1 MEEEID
7 FILDSAKESMQASID
22 HLNKELTKIRAG
34 KANPSMLDGIMIEY
48 YGANTPLSQ
57 VANIGTLDART
68 LTIQPWEKATLEP
81 IERAIINSNLGLN
94 PQNNGEMILIN
105 IPQLTEE
112 RRKELVKQTKSEGE
126 HAKVSI
132 RNARKDANDEV
143 KKLEKEGLSEDQ
155 AKGIEEEIQ
164 ELTNNFSAKVDQ
176 VLELKEA
183 DIMKV

>member
-7 FILDSAKESMQASID
+7 LILDSAKELMDKAID
-22 HLNKELTKIRAG
+22 HLEKELTKIRAG
-34 KANPSMLDGIMIEY
+34 KANPSMLDGIMVEY
-48 YGANTPLSQ
+48 YGSNTPLQQ
-57 VANIGTLDART
+57 VANVGTLDART
-68 LTIQPWEKATLEP
+68 LTVQPWEKATLEP

-112 RRKELVKQTKSEGE
+112 RRRDLVKQTKAEAE

-132 RNARKDANDEV
+132 RNARKEANDEV
-143 KKLEKEGLSEDQ
+143 KQLQKDGLAEDQ
-155 AKGIEEEIQ
+155 AKGVEEEIQ
-164 ELTNNFSAKVDQ
+164 ELTNTYTAKVDH
-176 VLELKEA
+176 VLELKEK

>member
-7 FILDSAKESMQASID
+7 LILESAKELMDKAID
-22 HLNKELTKIRAG
+22 HLEKELTKIRAG
-34 KANPSMLDGIMIEY
+34 KANPSMLDGIMVEY
-48 YGANTPLSQ
+48 YGANTPLQQ
-57 VANIGTLDART
+57 VANVGTLDART

-112 RRKELVKQTKSEGE
+112 RRKDLVKQTKAEAE

-132 RNARKDANDEV
+132 RNARKEANDEV
-143 KKLEKEGLSEDQ
+143 KQLQKDGLAEDQ
-155 AKGIEEEIQ
+155 AKGVENEIQ
-164 ELTNNFSAKVDQ
+164 EMTDTFTAKVDHI
-176 VLELKEA
+176 LELKEV

>member
-7 FILDSAKESMQASID
+7 LILESAKESMDKAIE
-22 HLNKELTKIRAG
+22 HLEKELTKIRAG
-34 KANPSMLDGIMIEY
+34 KANPSMLDGILVEY
-48 YGANTPLSQ
+48 YGSNTPLQQ

-68 LTIQPWEKATLEP
+68 LTVQPWEKATLEP

-112 RRKELVKQTKSEGE
+112 RRKDLVKQAKAEAE
-126 HAKVSI
+126 HAKVSV
-132 RNARKDANDEV
+132 RNARKEANDEV
-143 KKLEKEGLSEDQ
+143 KKLQKDGLAEDQ
-155 AKGIEEEIQ
+155 AKGVEEKIQ
-164 ELTNNFSAKVDQ
+164 ELTDKYGAKVDHI
-176 VLELKEA
+176 LELKEV

>member
-7 FILDSAKESMQASID
+7 LILESAKESMGKAIE
-22 HLNKELTKIRAG
+22 HLEKELTKIRAG
-34 KANPSMLDGIMIEY
+34 KANPSMLDGILVEY
-48 YGANTPLSQ
+48 YGSNTPLQQ

-68 LTIQPWEKATLEP
+68 LTVQPWEKATLEP

-112 RRKELVKQTKSEGE
+112 RRKDLVKQAKAEAE

-132 RNARKDANDEV
+132 RNARKEANDEV
-143 KKLEKEGLSEDQ
+143 KKLQKDGLAEDQ

-164 ELTNNFSAKVDQ
+164 ELTDKYVAKVDHI
-176 VLELKEA
+176 LELKEV

>member
-7 FILDSAKESMQASID
+7 IILEAAEESMQAAID

-34 KANPSMLDGIMIEY
+34 RANPSMLDGVMVEY
-48 YGANTPLSQ
+48 YGANTPISQ
-57 VANIGTLDART
+57 VANLSTMDART
-68 LTIQPWEKATLEP
+68 ITVQPWEKSTLEP

-112 RRKELVKQTKSEGE
+112 RRRDLVKQTKSEGE

-143 KKLEKEGLSEDQ
+143 KKLEKDGLSEDQ

-164 ELTNNFSAKVDQ
+164 ELTNKYTAKVDH
-176 VLELKEA
+176 VLEVKEA